1 MSDELESTSAIANEA
16 LRATY
21 RYGARQQVPAH
32 LDDAVMRDACADV
45 QQDSG
50 WRWFTAWRRPV
61 AFIATAG
68 LSLAI
73 VLEMSELAVFERGPL
88 AGPDIRQDFATEA
101 AESPARIRQIGETA
115 RQRALGESSDIRQL
129 TIAPGDDPLC
139 TDDQVKMPDSWF
151 ACIAR
156 LRANGFH
163 REAQAE
169 LDRLLLA
176 YPGFTPPE

>member
-1 MSDELESTSAIANEA
+1 MSDPLKPTSATENEA

-21 RYGARQQVPAH
+21 RYGARQQVPTH
-32 LDDAVMRDACADV
+32 LDDAVMRNARADV
-45 QQDSG
+45 RNDSG

-73 VLEMSELAVFERGPL
+73 VLEMSELEVFEQRSIAVPEL
-88 AGPDIRQDFATEA
+88 PQDFATEA

-115 RQRALGESSDIRQL
+115 NQRALGESADIRQL
-129 TIAPGDDPLC
+129 TLPTGDNSLC
-139 TDDQVKMPDSWF
+139 TDDQVKTPESWF
-151 ACIAR
+151 ACIAL
-156 LRANGFH
+156 LRADGFH
-163 REAQAE
+163 EDAQAE